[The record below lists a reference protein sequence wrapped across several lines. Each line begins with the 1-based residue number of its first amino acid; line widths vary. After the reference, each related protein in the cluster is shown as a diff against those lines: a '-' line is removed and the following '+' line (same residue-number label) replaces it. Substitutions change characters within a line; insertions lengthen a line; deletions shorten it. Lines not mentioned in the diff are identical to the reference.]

1 MKAIIQ
7 QMKEPIVTKAATER
21 VIKILDS
28 KYERANL
35 KLVVE
40 GAKHLTQKER
50 ILLYNL
56 LVKYEE
62 LFDGSLGEWDTD
74 PVDFELVDGAKPHS
88 QRHYPVPHLYKQT
101 FKKELERLVSIGV
114 LEKKYKNLSG
124 GLLLSLFQRKMD
136 GYDSS
141 QTFED

>member
-1 MKAIIQ
+1 MSRDEMKAIIQ

-56 LVKYEE
+56 LVI
-62 LFDGSLGEWDTD
+62 L
-74 PVDFELVDGAKPHS
+74 
-88 QRHYPVPHLYKQT
+88 
-101 FKKELERLVSIGV
+101 
-114 LEKKYKNLSG
+114 
-124 GLLLSLFQRKMD
+124 MD
-136 GYDSS
+136 R
-141 QTFED
+141 